1 MVFQFAQTYAYLH
14 WVLAMLWAL
23 LFIDLFGLVTSDRD
37 RMGWH
42 NDIHQ
47 FPVGQVALSW
57 VLGERLNQKLQ
68 QVSYILFFLTKQ
80 SSFGHCFSSFSHQ
93 PDTEK
98 APPKSKSQLMTC
110 PDQVC
115 LWDMVL
121 IVN

>member
-1 MVFQFAQTYAYLH
+1 
-14 WVLAMLWAL
+14 MLWAL

-47 FPVGQVALSW
+47 FPVGQVALSR

-98 APPKSKSQLMTC
+98 APPEKQISTDDLPRSGLSVGHGLDCQLM
-110 PDQVC
+110 
-115 LWDMVL
+115 
-121 IVN
+121 